1 MQRFTK
7 EEKLWAINQRLK
19 KQRSL
24 CLIASQLKTNEKV
37 VAIWLDQYEMFGV
50 GAFEYEHNTHY
61 SEQLKYDAVQF
72 YLNGKGSLQDTC
84 VKYKI
89 RSNRQL
95 RDWISRYNSHG
106 IKASPGMPGGV
117 INMTKG
123 RKTTFDER
131 ISIVEECIRNNSN
144 YAETAK
150 KYDLSYTQVYMWVRK
165 YKQKGIVGLEDHRGR
180 NKPESEMSDIEKLK
194 AENRILKAE
203 LERKELE
210 NMFLKKVDE
219 IERRRF

>member
-1 MQRFTK
+1 
-7 EEKLWAINQRLK
+7 
-19 KQRSL
+19 
-24 CLIASQLKTNEKV
+24 
-37 VAIWLDQYEMFGV
+37 
-50 GAFEYEHNTHY
+50 
-61 SEQLKYDAVQF
+61 
-72 YLNGKGSLQDTC
+72 
-84 VKYKI
+84 
-89 RSNRQL
+89 
-95 RDWISRYNSHG
+95 
-106 IKASPGMPGGV
+106 
-117 INMTKG
+117 MTKG

-219 IERRRF
+219 IERRRS

>member
-1 MQRFTK
+1 MGKFTN
-7 EEKLWAINQRLK
+7 EEKLWAVNQRLQK
-19 KQRSL
+19 KCSL
-24 CLIASQLKTNEKV
+24 CSIASQLKADEK
-37 VAIWLDQYEMFGV
+37 AIANWVDQYEMFGA
-50 GAFEYEHNTHY
+50 GAFVHDHNTHY
-61 SEQLKYDAVQF
+61 SEQLKYEAVQF
-72 YLNGKGSLQDTC
+72 YLNGKGSLKDTC
-84 VKYKI
+84 LKYKI
-89 RSNRQL
+89 RSTCQL

-106 IKASPGMPGGV
+106 IKASPGIPGGV

-144 YAETAK
+144 YAETAE

-165 YKQKGIVGLEDHRGR
+165 YKQKGIAGLEDHRGR
-180 NKPESEMSDIEKLK
+180 RKPESEMSDIEKLK

-210 NMFLKKVDE
+210 NLFLKKVDE
-219 IERRRF
+219 IERRRS